1 MRAAVES
8 SSATQR
14 DAAALLAY
22 FETAAT
28 SLVNRPGD
36 T

>member
-8 SSATQR
+8 SN
-14 DAAALLAY
+14 AAPADREALLAY

-28 SLVNRPGD
+28 SLINNDRG
-36 T
+36 